1 VGMIRLV
8 YGAIHFA
15 SAGNGLVVNQNRKDR
30 VMFTVRIVRFAA
42 ASALSLGVGTAMA
55 QEGPNDTASGAAYFG
70 NQVHV
75 IQSHG
80 AIQGAVQSGT
90 SDTDMRPSNG
100 QWQPGYNVNN
110 EGSSG

>member
-1 VGMIRLV
+1 
-8 YGAIHFA
+8 
-15 SAGNGLVVNQNRKDR
+15 
-30 VMFTVRIVRFAA
+30 MFTIRILGFAA

-55 QEGPNDTASGAAYFG
+55 QEGPNDTVSGAAYFG
-70 NQVHV
+70 NQLPV
-75 IQSHG
+75 IQSQG
-80 AIQGAVQSGT
+80 VSQGAVQSGT